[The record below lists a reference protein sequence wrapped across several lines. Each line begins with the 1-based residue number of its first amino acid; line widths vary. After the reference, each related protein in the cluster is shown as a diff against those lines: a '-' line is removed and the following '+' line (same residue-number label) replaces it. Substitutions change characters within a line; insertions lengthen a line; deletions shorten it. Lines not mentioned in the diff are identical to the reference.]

1 MTHLWTDGAAE
12 IDAHVGVRAVVDL
25 PQECRLVV
33 RFSASWWAV
42 LHVDGKPV
50 AEGPPRAPA
59 DRPEHVVVALHL
71 APGPHVLA
79 FHVVHAGVPTE
90 QAAVVAPHLWVEVE
104 GCPDLDWR
112 AAPLRG
118 FRSQVRRLNNNLGFV
133 EWCDTRDLP
142 AWTGPGSAADAWSPA
157 VPVPG
162 LPVPTS
168 DMGPTVSWTPL
179 TGVRVAEGELVE
191 RLLLLEDD
199 PAAGVF
205 ARQLVPDG
213 QVPAQGVWARFD
225 LGRIRLG
232 RPTVEIDA
240 PAGATVDLLYCEDLV
255 DGRVTPWI
263 PMSNGL
269 SANLDHYVAAG
280 ERQRLGPVSPR
291 AGRWVE
297 VHVLAEPSQV
307 HIGELRWDERSSVPA
322 DPIGNL
328 ATGSPRL
335 DRIWQV
341 GVDTLRACSEDALV
355 DCPVRERGQWL
366 GDAVVGMEIAAASH
380 GDLRIVERSLR
391 MAAACADD
399 DGFVAGQ
406 GPGAPRHLASYSA
419 LWPGAVL
426 RHAAL
431 TGSDKLLG
439 ELTPAAARNAAAFC
453 TRRGPT
459 GIEGDLPWPFVDWGA
474 ADDDLSISLLALDG
488 LDASARWLREV
499 KHRDAAAVE
508 DAAGELRGTLA
519 RRTSAE
525 PLGYHAATLALRTG
539 VLPAGAEAAAAQLVL
554 DHLDFCFPLDTA
566 GPRLSSHLATGERF
580 VTPYFLHF
588 SLVELVR
595 RGRAHEVLQ
604 RIEQLYGWLLD
615 QGATTWWENFDP
627 RWSRCHQWS
636 GTPTWLLSRMLL
648 GLWVEPEGGLR
659 LELLP
664 GERTGVSGRL
674 PLPGGG
680 AVEVSWRRDG
690 RTLRWSA
697 RPTGHLELRQGDVVH
712 TVEPGAQ
719 LDLVLPT
726 GPSSCLTSPHWITP
740 GR

>member
-25 PQECRLVV
+25 AEGCRVVV

-42 LHVDGKPV
+42 LHVDGTPV

-59 DRPEHVVVALHL
+59 DRPEHVEVALDL
-71 APGPHVLA
+71 AAGSHVLA
-79 FHVVHAGVPTE
+79 FHVIHAGVPTE
-90 QAAVVAPHLWVEVE
+90 LAAVVAPHLWVEVE
-104 GCPDLDWR
+104 GCSDLDWR
-112 AAPLRG
+112 AAPLPG
-118 FRSQVRRLNNNLGFV
+118 FRSQVRRLNDNLGFI
-133 EWCDTRDLP
+133 EWCDTRAGLDTDSW
-142 AWTGPGSAADAWSPA
+142 APA

-162 LPVPTS
+162 LPVSIPDT
-168 DMGPTVSWTPL
+168 GPPVSWTPL
-179 TGVRVAEGELVE
+179 TAVRTAEGKLVE
-191 RLLLLEDD
+191 RLLLFEDD
-199 PAAGVF
+199 PAAALF
-205 ARQLVPDG
+205 ARQLAPDG
-213 QVPAQGVWARFD
+213 QVPPQGVWARFD
-225 LGRIRLG
+225 LGRVRLG
-232 RPTVEIDA
+232 RPTVEISA
-240 PAGATVDLLYCEDLV
+240 PAGATVDLVYCEDLV

-263 PMSNGL
+263 SMSNGL

-280 ERQRLGPVSPR
+280 GQQRLGPASPR

-297 VHVLAEPSQV
+297 VHVLDSRAR
-307 HIGELRWDERSSVPA
+307 IGELRWDERSSVPA
-322 DPIGNL
+322 DPIGSL
-328 ATGSPRL
+328 STGSPRL

-366 GDAVVGMEIAAASH
+366 GDAVVGMEIAAVSH

-406 GPGAPRHLASYSA
+406 GPGAVRHLASYSA

-431 TGSDKLLG
+431 TGSDELLG
-439 ELTPAAARNAAAFC
+439 ELAPAAARNAAAF
-453 TRRGPT
+453 RARLGPT
-459 GIEGDLPWPFVDWGA
+459 GIEGPLPWPFVDWGA

-499 KHRDAAAVE
+499 KHRDVAAVE
-508 DAAGELRGTLA
+508 DAAAALRGTLT
-519 RRTSAE
+519 RRSSAE
-525 PLGYHAATLALRTG
+525 PLGYHAAALALRTG
-539 VLPAGAEAAAAQLVL
+539 VLSASAEPAAVQLVL
-554 DHLDFCFPLDTA
+554 DHLDSCFPLDPA
-566 GPRLSSHLATGERF
+566 GPRLSSHLATGVRF
-580 VTPYFLHF
+580 ATPYFLHF
-588 SLVELVR
+588 SLVELAR
-595 RGRAHEVLQ
+595 RGRAHEVLE

-648 GLWVEPEGGLR
+648 GLWVEADGGLR
-659 LELLP
+659 LELLA
-664 GERTGVSGRL
+664 GGRTGASGRL

-680 AVEVSWRRDG
+680 EVEVSWRRDDQG
-690 RTLRWSA
+690 VHWSA
-697 RPTGHLELRQGDVVH
+697 RPTRRLELRQGGLVH

-719 LDLVLPT
+719 LDLVLR
-726 GPSSCLTSPHWITP
+726 GLEK
-740 GR
+740 GRR